1 MRRPTVIAATA
12 GAILALLGA
21 GGVLVVAGDEQPQ
34 RAAAPAPPAAV
45 QEIPPSAPEAPPVA
59 EELPLALPALPSPV
73 PAASFKLYGLPL
85 PAKAPTNERA
95 PGPIIAIGEIEIPSI
110 QVKHTVYEGITL
122 TVVDHG
128 PGHWPGSALPGDPG
142 NTVFAGHRTVN
153 SRPFHNLDLVKPGDR
168 VVFRVGGRTSVY
180 QITKNFVVDGS
191 ETHIALP
198 TPQPTVTLFACHPK
212 GSAKQRIVVQG
223 KLLPGES
230 A

>member
-1 MRRPTVIAATA
+1 MQRPTVIAATA
-12 GAILALLGA
+12 GAILALLCA
-21 GGVLVVAGDEQPQ
+21 AGVLVVAGDEQPQ
-34 RAAAPAPPAAV
+34 SAAAPAPPPAV
-45 QEIPPSAPEAPPVA
+45 
-59 EELPLALPALPSPV
+59 EELPPAAPEPPAADELPPALPALPSPV

-128 PGHWPGSALPGDPG
+128 PGHWPGSALPGGPG

-168 VVFRVGGRTSVY
+168 VIFRIGGRTSVY

>member
-1 MRRPTVIAATA
+1 MQRPTVVAATA
-12 GAILALLGA
+12 GAILTLLGA
-21 GGVLVVAGDEQPQ
+21 AGVLLVAGDEQPQ
-34 RAAAPAPPAAV
+34 TAAPAPLPAV
-45 QEIPPSAPEAPPVA
+45 QEIPPAAPEAPPVA

-73 PAASFKLYGLPL
+73 PAASFRLYGLPL

>member
-1 MRRPTVIAATA
+1 MKKPTVIAATA
-12 GAILALLGA
+12 GTILALLGA

-34 RAAAPAPPAAV
+34 RAAAPAPPPAV
-45 QEIPPSAPEAPPVA
+45 
-59 EELPLALPALPSPV
+59 EELPPAAPGPPAAQELPPALPALPSPV

-110 QVKHTVYEGITL
+110 QVKHTLYEGITL

-168 VVFRVGGRTSVY
+168 VIFRVGGRTSVY

>member
-1 MRRPTVIAATA
+1 P
-12 GAILALLGA
+12 
-21 GGVLVVAGDEQPQ
+21 VVVD
-34 RAAAPAPPAAV
+34 
-45 QEIPPSAPEAPPVA
+45 
-59 EELPLALPALPSPV
+59 ELPLAVPALPSPV
-73 PAASFKLYGLPL
+73 PAASFKMYGLSL

-110 QVKHTVYEGITL
+110 QIKHTIYEGITL

-128 PGHWPGSALPGDPG
+128 PGHWPGSAIPGDPG

-168 VVFRVGGRTSVY
+168 VIFRVGGRTSVY
-180 QITKNFVVDGS
+180 RITKNFVVDGR
-191 ETHIALP
+191 ETQIALP

-223 KLLPGES
+223 TLLPGES